1 MYRLLPLLLFACVLP
16 ASAQTAPIALPD
28 SVVVTASR
36 LPQSARTVGQAIR
49 VVTAAEIAALPVASV
64 DELLRGLT
72 GAEVLSRGPFGV
84 QSDFTVRG
92 STFNG
97 VLLLIDGVRFND
109 PMTGHF
115 LSDFPIPLS
124 EIVRVELLRG
134 PAAAEYGAD
143 AVGGVIHVQTQAGL
157 AAPLGQGDGAGG
169 RGSVSG
175 GSYGLAMG
183 DAAAW
188 AAVGDAR
195 YTVAAA
201 YSEANGQTI
210 GSLKTLADGITPEPA
225 TKRAGFERGAA
236 TVALRRSIGQATFSA
251 RAAFDARDFDA
262 VRFYTSFASDT
273 AREQT
278 QTLWAQAA
286 LEGVSGRTLWRVQAG
301 ARQHE
306 DTYRYNPGAQ
316 PNEHTTRQ
324 ATLTAHARRALSAA
338 LSLHAGADALAR
350 AIDSNNMGEHGDLTG
365 GAWGGAT
372 IRMADATLNV
382 RLRADYAESY
392 GLELMPSGDAIWNAA
407 PRLDLRAAASRSV
420 RAPTYVERYFNTVA
434 PRPNQDLGNPNLTAE
449 RAWSYEAGA
458 DAYAIRTPDA
468 RLTVRTTL
476 FRRDVDNLIDFARS
490 QPNDVFLAGNLIG
503 VRTIGAEIE
512 ASAFR
517 SVGGVSLS
525 ADVGHTA
532 LDFSVDGL
540 GEGVQAKYALVN
552 ARSLSQLHLHAAWAR
567 VGVGVQSVVRT
578 PESDER
584 EAYAVHN
591 VRATF
596 ALPLKGADARLTAE
610 VRNLLDTD
618 YADLFAPM
626 PGRWWVLGVRAAF

>member
-1 MYRLLPLLLFACVLP
+1 MRRLLPLLLLVCAAP
-16 ASAQTAPIALPD
+16 AATQTAPVALPD

-49 VVTAAEIAALPVASV
+49 VVTAAEIAALPVASL

-72 GAEVLSRGPFGV
+72 GAEMLSRGPFGV
-84 QSDFTVRG
+84 QSDFTIRG

-115 LSDFPIPLS
+115 LSDLPIPLS

-157 AAPLGQGDGAGG
+157 AAPLGQGDGFGARGAIGG
-169 RGSVSG
+169 G
-175 GSYGLAMG
+175 GYGLAMG

-188 AAVGDAR
+188 ASVGGAR

-201 YSEANGQTI
+201 YSEAGGQTI
-210 GSLKTLADGITPEPA
+210 PSLKTRAGSDAPEAA
-225 TKRAGFERGAA
+225 TKRAGWERGAA
-236 TVALRRSIGQATFSA
+236 TVGMRRQVGSATLSA

-262 VRFYTSFASDT
+262 VRFYTTFASDT

-286 LEGVSGRTLWRVQAG
+286 LEGVAGQTLWRVQAG
-301 ARQHE
+301 ARHHE
-306 DTYRYNPGAQ
+306 DTYLFNPGARA
-316 PNEHTTRQ
+316 NEHTTRQ
-324 ATLTAHARRALSAA
+324 ATLTAHARRIVSPV

-350 AIDSNNMGEHGDLTG
+350 DIASNNMGDHGDLAG

-372 IRMADATLNV
+372 IRVLDATLNA

-392 GLELMPSGDAIWNAA
+392 GFELTPALDAIWNAL
-407 PRLDLRAAASRSV
+407 PRLDLRAAMGRSV
-420 RAPTYVERYFNTVA
+420 RAPTFVERYFNTVD
-434 PRPNQDLGNPNLTAE
+434 PRPNQDLGNPALRAE
-449 RAWSYEAGA
+449 RAWSYEVGA
-458 DAYAIRTPDA
+458 DLYAFRTA
-468 RLTVRTTL
+468 QSRLTIRATA
-476 FRRDVDNLIDFARS
+476 FERCVDNLIDLARS
-490 QPNDVFLAGNLIG
+490 TTDVPFFAQNLRRVTTTG
-503 VRTIGAEIE
+503 VEAEV
-512 ASAFR
+512 SAFR
-517 SVGGVSLS
+517 TLGAVGLS
-525 ADVGHTA
+525 ADVGYTF
-532 LDFSVDGL
+532 LDARVSGL
-540 GEGVQAKYALVN
+540 GDGVQSKYALTN
-552 ARSLSQLHLHAAWAR
+552 ARQLVQAHVHTSLSR
-567 VGVGVQSVVRT
+567 VGVGIQSVVRQ
-578 PESDER
+578 PASSDR
-584 EAYAVHN
+584 SAYAVHN

-596 ALPLKGADARLTAE
+596 ALPLSGVDARLTAE

-626 PGRWWVLGVRAAF
+626 PGRWWTFGVRAAF